1 MDIHLPPD
9 VARKL
14 LNKDLANLV
23 KRVQHGGKLSRNE
36 RSMLQNLATASGE
49 NAGPTHVPNMVELA
63 AVLGVSRQSLNQ
75 WKKRKD
81 APKPAANGLHEV
93 AQWREFMKRH
103 DLKGSTTVVD
113 EETALRARK
122 LLAEVEERELKVAVR
137 KGQYV
142 SIEEVRMEWTSL
154 VGKATALL
162 RNKFENE
169 LPPIL
174 SGLDAT
180 AIQEECRKAI
190 DEVLRTLHQGHA

>member
-103 DLKGSTTVVD
+103 DLKGSTAVVD

-190 DEVLRTLHQGHA
+190 DEVLSTLHQGHA

>member
-103 DLKGSTTVVD
+103 DLKGSTAVVD

-122 LLAEVEERELKVAVR
+122 LLAEVEEREIKVAVR

-142 SIEEVRMEWTSL
+142 SIEEVRLEWTSL

-190 DEVLRTLHQGHA
+190 DEVLSTLHQGHA

>member
-36 RSMLQNLATASGE
+36 RSMLQNLATATGDH
-49 NAGPTHVPNMVELA
+49 AGPTHVPNMVELA
-63 AVLGVSRQSLNQ
+63 SVLGVSRQSLNQ

-103 DLKGSTTVVD
+103 DLKGSTAVVD

-142 SIEEVRMEWTSL
+142 SIEEVRLEWTSL

-190 DEVLRTLHQGHA
+190 DEVLSTLHQGHA

>member
-36 RSMLQNLATASGE
+36 RSMLQNLATATGE

-142 SIEEVRMEWTSL
+142 SIEEVRLEWTSL

-190 DEVLRTLHQGHA
+190 DEVLSTLHQGHA

>member
-103 DLKGSTTVVD
+103 DLKGSTAVVD

-142 SIEEVRMEWTSL
+142 SIEEVRLEWTSL

>member
-142 SIEEVRMEWTSL
+142 SIEEVRVEWTSL

>member
-93 AQWREFMKRH
+93 AVWREFMKRH
-103 DLKGSTTVVD
+103 DLKGSNTVVD

-142 SIEEVRMEWTSL
+142 SIEEVRLEWTSL

-190 DEVLRTLHQGHA
+190 DEVLSTLHQGHA

>member
-142 SIEEVRMEWTSL
+142 SIEEVRLEWTSL
-154 VGKATALL
+154 VGKAAALL

>member
-142 SIEEVRMEWTSL
+142 SIEEVRLEWTSL

>member
-103 DLKGSTTVVD
+103 DLKGSTAVVD

-142 SIEEVRMEWTSL
+142 SIEEVRLEWTSL

-190 DEVLRTLHQGHA
+190 DEVLSTLHQGHA

>member
-1 MDIHLPPD
+1 
-9 VARKL
+9 
-14 LNKDLANLV
+14 
-23 KRVQHGGKLSRNE
+23 
-36 RSMLQNLATASGE
+36 
-49 NAGPTHVPNMVELA
+49 
-63 AVLGVSRQSLNQ
+63 VLGVSRQSLNQ

-81 APKPAANGLHEV
+81 APKPAANCLHEV

-142 SIEEVRMEWTSL
+142 SIEEVRLEWTSL

>member
-36 RSMLQNLATASGE
+36 RSMLQNLATATGE

-63 AVLGVSRQSLNQ
+63 VVLGVSRQSLNQ

-81 APKPAANGLHEV
+81 APMPAANGLHEV

-103 DLKGSTTVVD
+103 DLKGSSTVVD

-142 SIEEVRMEWTSL
+142 SIEEVRLEWTSL

-190 DEVLRTLHQGHA
+190 DEVLSVLHAG

>member
-9 VARKL
+9 IARKL

-63 AVLGVSRQSLNQ
+63 TVLGVSRQSLNQ

-103 DLKGSTTVVD
+103 DLKGSTAVD

-142 SIEEVRMEWTSL
+142 SIEEVRLEWTSL

-190 DEVLRTLHQGHA
+190 DEVLSTLHQGHA

>member
-36 RSMLQNLATASGE
+36 RSMLQNLATATGE

-103 DLKGSTTVVD
+103 DLKGSTAVVD

-142 SIEEVRMEWTSL
+142 SIEEVRLEWTSL

-190 DEVLRTLHQGHA
+190 DEVLSTLHQGHA

>member
-36 RSMLQNLATASGE
+36 RSMLQNLATATGDH
-49 NAGPTHVPNMVELA
+49 AGPTHVPNMVELA
-63 AVLGVSRQSLNQ
+63 SVLGVSRQSLNQ

-103 DLKGSTTVVD
+103 DLKGFTAVVD

-142 SIEEVRMEWTSL
+142 SIEEVRLEWTSL

-190 DEVLRTLHQGHA
+190 DEVLSTLHQGHA

>member
-1 MDIHLPPD
+1 
-9 VARKL
+9 
-14 LNKDLANLV
+14 
-23 KRVQHGGKLSRNE
+23 
-36 RSMLQNLATASGE
+36 MLQNLATASGE

-103 DLKGSTTVVD
+103 DLKGSTAVVD

-190 DEVLRTLHQGHA
+190 DEVLSTLHQGDA

>member
-36 RSMLQNLATASGE
+36 RSMLQNLATATGE

-103 DLKGSTTVVD
+103 DLKGSIAVVD

-142 SIEEVRMEWTSL
+142 SIEDVRLEWTSL

-190 DEVLRTLHQGHA
+190 DEVLSTLHQGHA

>member
-103 DLKGSTTVVD
+103 DLKGSTAVVD

-142 SIEEVRMEWTSL
+142 SIEEVRLEWTSL

-180 AIQEECRKAI
+180 AIQEECRNAI
-190 DEVLRTLHQGHA
+190 DEVLAILHT

>member
-36 RSMLQNLATASGE
+36 RSMLQNLATATGDH
-49 NAGPTHVPNMVELA
+49 AGPTHVPNMVELA
-63 AVLGVSRQSLNQ
+63 SVLGVSRQSLNQ

-103 DLKGSTTVVD
+103 DLKGSSTVVD

-142 SIEEVRMEWTSL
+142 SIEAVRLEWTSL

-190 DEVLRTLHQGHA
+190 DEVLSTLHQGHA